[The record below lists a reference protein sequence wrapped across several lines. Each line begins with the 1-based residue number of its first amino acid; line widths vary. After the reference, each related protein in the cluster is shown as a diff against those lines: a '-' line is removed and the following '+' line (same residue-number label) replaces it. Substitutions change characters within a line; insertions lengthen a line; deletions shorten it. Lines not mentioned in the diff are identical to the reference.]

1 MTAQGQVDL
10 QTFGGLPV
18 TRKGAP
24 PLSKL
29 PATSELKNVVDGE
42 KILTPQ
48 RQAAIVDRWR
58 TVFGI
63 R

>member
-1 MTAQGQVDL
+1 MTEQGQKYL
-10 QTFGGLPV
+10 QEYCGLPV

-29 PATSELKNVVDGE
+29 PATAELSNVKDGE
-42 KILTPQ
+42 AILTAE
-48 RQAAIVDRWR
+48 RQKKIVDNWR
-58 TVFGI
+58 QVFGV

>member
-1 MTAQGQVDL
+1 VI
-10 QTFGGLPV
+10 
-18 TRKGAP
+18 
-24 PLSKL
+24 
-29 PATSELKNVVDGE
+29 DGE

-48 RQAAIVDRWR
+48 RQAAIVERWR

>member
-1 MTAQGQVDL
+1 
-10 QTFGGLPV
+10 V

-29 PATSELKNVVDGE
+29 PATSELSNVVDGE
-42 KILTPQ
+42 KILTPA
-48 RQAAIVDRWR
+48 RQTAIVDKWR
-58 TVFGI
+58 TPFGI